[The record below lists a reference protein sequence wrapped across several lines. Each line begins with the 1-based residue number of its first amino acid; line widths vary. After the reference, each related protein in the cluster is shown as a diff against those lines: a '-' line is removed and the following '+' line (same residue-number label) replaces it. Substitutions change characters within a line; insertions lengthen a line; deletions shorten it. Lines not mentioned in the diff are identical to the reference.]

1 MYEAKNI
8 NFIKLGDKGKFEKEC
23 IEINGTIKLGYS
35 VINHQLCLDGKWDE
49 VSDSVENEYKTNRS
63 ATTSHKNQIKKFY
76 EEPETTM
83 WITFYNNSLWYCFAK
98 ESIKLNSDGTKVRI
112 TVDGWKNVD
121 INGKQL
127 FIQELSGRLT
137 KVQGFRGTI
146 CDVKEKEYLLN
157 KINGRQSKEEIAV
170 EKSLA
175 DLKKNLKL
183 IIKKLNWKDFEN
195 FIDLIFRSAGW
206 SRIGIAGKTA
216 KTIDLELLAPV
227 TSERAI
233 VQIKSQSSL
242 ITFNDYKTKF
252 MNMNEYD
259 KYFFIVHTPNKDLR
273 DYIDSKLEKDI
284 IIYDDEKL
292 SELCINGGLISLLL
306 DLSN

>member
-1 MYEAKNI
+1 
-8 NFIKLGDKGKFEKEC
+8 LCTVGD
-23 IEINGTIKLGYS
+23 
-35 VINHQLCLDGKWDE
+35 WDE
-49 VSDSVENEYKTNRS
+49 VSVLIAQKYSTVQS
-63 ATTSHKNQIKKFY
+63 ATTSHKNQIRKFY
-76 EEPETTM
+76 EEPESTM

-98 ESIKLNSDGTKVRI
+98 EEVVFNNDGCKVRE
-112 TVDGWKNVD
+112 TVNGWKNTD

-146 CDVKEKEYLLN
+146 CDIKEKEYLLN
-157 KINGRQSKEEIAV
+157 KINGKQSKEVIAV

-175 DLKKNLKL
+175 ELKMNLKL
-183 IIKKLNWKDFEN
+183 IIKKLNWKDFEI

-206 SRIGIAGKTA
+206 SRVGIAGKTA

-227 TSERAI
+227 TDERAI

-242 ITFNDYKTKF
+242 KTFNKYKTDF
-252 MNMNEYD
+252 LNMNEYD
-259 KYFFIVHTPNKDLR
+259 KYFFIVHSPENDLKK
-273 DYIDSKLEKDI
+273 YIDSKLEKDI
-284 IIYDDEKL
+284 IIYDDSKL
-292 SELCINGGLISLLL
+292 SKLCINGGLIGFLL